1 MDLHCKQPKNRNELL
16 LYPHVEQWVS
26 EDNPV
31 RLIDKVVDLFVKENI
46 ENMICKG
53 QHDQGCTSY
62 GPGSMLKLLLYG
74 YFNWISGSR
83 RIEKET
89 YRNIEVIWLLG
100 DLKPD
105 HWTICNFRKENKD
118 LIRSAA
124 IEFRRFLMA
133 NGYIEGKRIIFDG
146 SKMKAYAKRGM
157 YCEKSLN
164 ARITKIEEQLDK
176 YLENSD
182 QTDELEDRLEAESK
196 ENEDLKAR
204 IKELE
209 EEKAK
214 LGKLKGQLKKLDRN
228 YISPTDPDA
237 PLMKSR
243 DGKMPCYNVQTGV
256 DAKHHMIILAEATA
270 EPVDTGLLIANFQ
283 DIKSQLGLEPDSVE
297 ADKGYAEVNQIKE
310 IEENSPAKCI
320 VPLQESNSKKQD
332 RSNGIGFVYDQE
344 NDQYTCSNNKKLRL
358 FQTNYKHR
366 NQLYNIYKCNDC
378 GGCPIRDKCTKSK
391 TGRSIK
397 VNTLNQ
403 WIEGYKQR
411 LSTAEN
417 RETIKQRKTIVE
429 HPYGTIKMIMGKFC
443 FLLRKK
449 HKVQIEVDLYSTVYN
464 LKRLIDI
471 ENMQDLFKK
480 VEQYNWKVA

>member
-1 MDLHCKQPKNRNELL
+1 MELHFKQPKNRNELL

-53 QHDQGCTSY
+53 QHDKGCTSY

-74 YFNWISGSR
+74 YFNWIAGSR

-105 HWTICNFRKENKD
+105 HWTICNFRRENKD

-124 IEFRRFLMA
+124 IAFRKFLMA

-146 SKMKAYAKRGM
+146 SKMKAYAKREM

-204 IKELE
+204 IQTLE

-214 LGKLKGQLKKLDRN
+214 WGKLKGQLKRSGRN

-237 PLMKSR
+237 PLMRNR

-256 DAKHHMIILAEATA
+256 DAKHHMIVLAEATA
-270 EPVDTGLLIANFQ
+270 EPVDMGLLIANFQ

-297 ADKGYAEVNQIKE
+297 ADKGYAEVNQIKKDRRKLPCQMHCTLTG
-310 IEENSPAKCI
+310 IQLKKAR
-320 VPLQESNSKKQD
+320 PLQWHRLCVRPGK
-332 RSNGIGFVYDQE
+332 RSVY
-344 NDQYTCSNNKKLRL
+344 
-358 FQTNYKHR
+358 
-366 NQLYNIYKCNDC
+366 
-378 GGCPIRDKCTKSK
+378 
-391 TGRSIK
+391 
-397 VNTLNQ
+397 
-403 WIEGYKQR
+403 
-411 LSTAEN
+411 
-417 RETIKQRKTIVE
+417 
-429 HPYGTIKMIMGKFC
+429 
-443 FLLRKK
+443 
-449 HKVQIEVDLYSTVYN
+449 
-464 LKRLIDI
+464 
-471 ENMQDLFKK
+471 LFK
-480 VEQYNWKVA
+480 Q